1 MSVTTVDIDK
11 ALLDEAKDALGAG
24 TVRATV
30 DLALREVVMRRRQAT
45 ALNTLAGLDL
55 DLNPTKV
62 ARDRPAVAH

>member
-11 ALLDEAKDALGAG
+11 ALLDEAKDALGTG

>member
-1 MSVTTVDIDK
+1 MSITTVDIDK

-30 DLALREVVMRRRQAT
+30 DLALREVVMRRRQAA